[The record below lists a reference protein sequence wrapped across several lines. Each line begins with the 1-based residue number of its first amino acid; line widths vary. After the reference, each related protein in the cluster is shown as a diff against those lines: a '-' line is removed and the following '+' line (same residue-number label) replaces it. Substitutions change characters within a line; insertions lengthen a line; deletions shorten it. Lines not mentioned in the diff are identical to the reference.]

1 MYYSLL
7 ATSGQIYK
15 EFVGEFIAQLLYS
28 SEADAN
34 IEGGE
39 TKKQQQQT
47 FIENILIRLSNL
59 GETFNFLI
67 FWITNNN
74 NKNNI
79 MINNYYFYL
88 ILIFF
93 ILIFLFF
100 LHRPLP
106 HFIADRWKI
115 QIIEFLMRI
124 SNEYLGDLV
133 ELFSGPIMR
142 NKFTRFFSS
151 LPFYFFPVRAPN
163 WCLINVGY
171 IAGIKC
177 RFYIPKGEF
186 KRNNALIVFI
196 HGGGWCMGRPRFYDG
211 ALLLLIKQL
220 GLTIISIDYS
230 LSPEVKFPVALLE
243 CEQVIEEIYNKKFED
258 LGIDKNKIALMGD
271 SAGGCQCAV
280 LCQRVLRMNRKEM
293 IKCQILIYPVIHMLD
308 FQSPSYQLYYRIY
321 PRTGLLNPKMLAR
334 WYLFYLGIEPTQK
347 NINLMIKNQ
356 HLSPK
361 LLNEAKL
368 SSILDP
374 EKLPKEFLL
383 EEKENEFLK
392 FNRKNPSIIKWK
404 TTKNGFNGIKEAK
417 IEKENTEREK
427 LSNQIEE
434 YLRNPD
440 ICPILANNLKDHCPT
455 MILTAGIDVLRD
467 EGIQYAKRLNEDE
480 VKVELKHY
488 EDAYHGIFNM
498 YCSKKREE
506 IINDIS
512 NYLKNNLINN

>member
-1 MYYSLL
+1 
-7 ATSGQIYK
+7 
-15 EFVGEFIAQLLYS
+15 
-28 SEADAN
+28 
-34 IEGGE
+34 
-39 TKKQQQQT
+39 
-47 FIENILIRLSNL
+47 
-59 GETFNFLI
+59 
-67 FWITNNN
+67 
-74 NKNNI
+74 
-79 MINNYYFYL
+79 
-88 ILIFF
+88 
-93 ILIFLFF
+93 
-100 LHRPLP
+100 
-106 HFIADRWKI
+106 
-115 QIIEFLMRI
+115 
-124 SNEYLGDLV
+124 
-133 ELFSGPIMR
+133 
-142 NKFTRFFSS
+142 
-151 LPFYFFPVRAPN
+151 
-163 WCLINVGY
+163 
-171 IAGIKC
+171 
-177 RFYIPKGEF
+177 
-186 KRNNALIVFI
+186 
-196 HGGGWCMGRPRFYDG
+196 
-211 ALLLLIKQL
+211 
-220 GLTIISIDYS
+220 
-230 LSPEVKFPVALLE
+230 
-243 CEQVIEEIYNKKFED
+243 
-258 LGIDKNKIALMGD
+258 MGD

-383 EEKENEFLK
+383 KEEE
-392 FNRKNPSIIKWK
+392 NRKNPSHSSIIKWK
-404 TTKNGFNGIKEAK
+404 TTKNGFNGIIKEEK
-417 IEKENTEREK
+417 NEKENSEREK
-427 LSNQIEE
+427 LYTQIEE

-512 NYLKNNLINN
+512 NYLKNNLIK